1 VGEELRDRPPVLRLQ
16 LAIEVEER
24 PAELVRD
31 LGAKGRL
38 AGAHEPDEREVS
50 V

>member
-16 LAIEVEER
+16 LAIEVDEG
-24 PAELVRD
+24 PAEAVGHLC
-31 LGAKGRL
+31 AQGRL
-38 AGAHEPDEREVS
+38 AGAHEADEREMS